1 MVHIGAQSGIS
12 NNIPDGK
19 IVLGSPAFDANKTKR
34 IYVTM
39 PHLPEM
45 RKKIQALEK
54 QLDEL
59 KKTQK
64 SK

>member
-1 MVHIGAQSGIS
+1 MVQIGGQSGVT

-19 IVLGSPAFDANKTKR
+19 IVLGSPAIDANQTRR

-39 PHLPEM
+39 QHLPEM
-45 RKKIQALEK
+45 RKKIKALEK

-64 SK
+64 PK